1 MRCLILMWNP
11 KEIGHVLYRFDK
23 TLSFPEEFATDGV
36 FVALVNDGEC
46 IADGAETAAH
56 AGPGY
61 ILFFGGATRMIP
73 VASSCKISICELRG
87 SAAVGLAQV
96 GAHSLKALS
105 HPRAAVLAERLCRG
119 EGEASAAEC
128 FGLVCALYEAAQ
140 QADHELPPLVVAAM
154 AQIRVNY
161 SGLYG
166 VEELSNNLGVS
177 KSHLI
182 RCFSA
187 ALKKTPGEYLT
198 EVRIDA
204 AKQLLASPDYTLDII
219 SGLCGFSGANYL
231 CRVFRQKVG
240 CSPAQYRRMM
250 AAISPRTVL
259 PQEQHLYV

>member
-1 MRCLILMWNP
+1 MLMWNP
-11 KEIGHVLYRFDK
+11 KEICHVLCRFDK
-23 TLSFPEEFATDGV
+23 TVSSPEELATEGV
-36 FVALVNDGEC
+36 FVALVSNGEC
-46 IADGAETAAH
+46 IADGGETAAH
-56 AGPGY
+56 AGSGH
-61 ILFFGGATRMIP
+61 ILFFGGETRLIP
-73 VASSCKISICELRG
+73 VATSCKISICELNG
-87 SAAVGLAQV
+87 SAAAGLAQV
-96 GAHSLKALS
+96 GAHSLKAVS
-105 HPRAAVLAERLCRG
+105 HPRAAVLSERLCLG
-119 EGEASAAEC
+119 EGAASATEC
-128 FGLVCALYEAAQ
+128 FGLVCALFEAAM
-140 QADHELPPLVVAAM
+140 QADHEVPPLVVAAM

-204 AKQLLASPDYTLDII
+204 AKQLLASPDYTLEIVA
-219 SGLCGFSGANYL
+219 GLCGFSGSNYL

-240 CSPAQYRRMM
+240 CTPAQYRRMM
-250 AAISPRTVL
+250 GEGFSRAAL

>member
-1 MRCLILMWNP
+1 MWDP

-23 TLSFPEEFATDGV
+23 TVSCPEKLATEGV
-36 FVALVNDGEC
+36 FVALVSKGEC
-46 IADGAETAAH
+46 IADGGETAAH

-61 ILFFGGATRMIP
+61 ILFFGGETQLIP
-73 VASSCKISICELRG
+73 VASSCKLSICELCG
-87 SAAVGLAQV
+87 SAAAGLAQV
-96 GAHSLKALS
+96 GAHSLKALL
-105 HPRAAVLAERLCRG
+105 HPHAAVLAERLCLG

-128 FGLVCALYEAAQ
+128 FGLVCALFEAAK

-166 VEELSNNLGVS
+166 VEELSDNLGVS

-187 ALKKTPGEYLT
+187 ALNKTPGEYLT

-204 AKQLLASPDYTLDII
+204 AKQLLTSPDYTLEII
-219 SGLCGFSGANYL
+219 AGLCGFSGANYL
-231 CRVFRQKVG
+231 CRVFRQKTG
-240 CSPAQYRRMM
+240 YTPAQYRRMM
-250 AAISPRTVL
+250 GAASLRAVL
-259 PQEQHLYV
+259 PQEQHLYM